1 MSKVDNLREQIV
13 KSREELKSIF
23 DGADENGKY
32 TADQKESIA
41 KANADLADMVDELKI
56 EETKVKNEKALEL
69 DNQPVNEMPV
79 PPTEEKK
86 SFKTIGEQLAES
98 DAYKAYTEQGV
109 KGVDSKG
116 DFSPYEYKTT
126 LNTTGYPPESLRT
139 PGILETALRDPD
151 SVIGLFDQIETQQ
164 NAYVYLE
171 ETTFTNNAGSVAEAA
186 DISTSN
192 EGALAFTERT
202 ESIRKMATFLPVT
215 DELLA
220 DVAGVQG
227 YVNSRLST
235 MMKLNMDNQLIN
247 GNGSAPNLTGVLNK
261 SGINTF
267 DYSSYSG
274 ELARL
279 GQIYQAITEIRK
291 DSFTE
296 ADAIVMHPSDWYQIV
311 TSVTDITTTSSG
323 AAAKNP
329 LFVVAGGFG
338 ADAAPRIWGLKVVP
352 STVIAEGTA
361 LVGKFGGGE
370 AAHVVMRQGV
380 DLAVSDSHS
389 DFFAKNQLA
398 IRLTMRLGFPIYR
411 ATSFCS
417 ITNF

>member
-1 MSKVDNLREQIV
+1 MSKVDNLKEQIV

-41 KANADLADMVDELKI
+41 KANADLAGMVDDLKI
-56 EETKVKNEKALEL
+56 EESKAANAKALEI
-69 DNQPVNEMPV
+69 DSEPVNEMPV
-79 PPTEEKK
+79 PPVEEAKA
-86 SFKTIGEQLAES
+86 FKTIGEQLTDS
-98 DAYKAYTEQGV
+98 DAYNAYKNQGV

-116 DFSPYEYKTT
+116 NFSPYEYKTT

-151 SVIGLFDQIETQQ
+151 SVIGLFDQIETNQ

-247 GNGSAPNLTGVLNK
+247 GDGSAPNLTGILNK
-261 SGINTF
+261 TGINTF

-311 TSVTDITTTSSG
+311 TSVSDITTSG
-323 AAAKNP
+323 SKNP

-338 ADAAPRIWGLKVVP
+338 ADAAPKIWGLNVIP

-398 IRLTMRLGFPIYR
+398 IRLTMRMGFVVYKPT
-411 ATSFCS
+411 AFCS
-417 ITNF
+417 ITAM

>member
-1 MSKVDNLREQIV
+1 MSEVAKLKEQIA
-13 KSREELKSIF
+13 KSREELKAAF
-23 DGADENGKY
+23 DSQEDGKY
-32 TADQKESIA
+32 TAEAKEKIKGLNTELSGLVDDLKVEEA
-41 KANADLADMVDELKI
+41 KVQ
-56 EETKVKNEKALEL
+56 NEKALEV
-69 DNQPVNEMPV
+69 DNEPVNSIPNAMP
-79 PPTEEKK
+79 EEKGPQ
-86 SFKTIGEQLAES
+86 SIGEQFANS
-98 DAYKAYTEQGV
+98 DAYKAYTEKGV
-109 KGVDSKG
+109 KGVDSQAE
-116 DFSPYEYKTT
+116 FKTT
-126 LNTTGYPPESLRT
+126 LNTTGYPPESLRA
-139 PGILETALRDPD
+139 PGILETALRNPD
-151 SVIGLFDQIETQQ
+151 SVIGLFDQIQTNQ

-171 ETTFTNNAGSVAEAA
+171 ETTFTNNAGAVAEST

-220 DVAGVQG
+220 DVAGIQG

-235 MMKLNMDNQLIN
+235 MMKLNLDNQLIN
-247 GNGSAPNLTGVLNK
+247 GSGSAPNLTGVLNK

-274 ELARL
+274 ELAKL

-291 DSFTE
+291 DAFVEPDS
-296 ADAIVMHPSDWYQIV
+296 IVMHPSDWYEIV
-311 TSVTDITTTSSG
+311 TAVSDFAGTSSAG
-323 AAAKNP
+323 YAAKNP

-352 STVIAEGTA
+352 STVMTAGTM
-361 LVGKFGGGE
+361 LVGKFGGGD
-370 AAHVVMRQGV
+370 AAQVIMREGV

-398 IRLTMRLGFPIYR
+398 IRLTMRLGFAIYR
-411 ATSFCS
+411 PTAFCS
-417 ITNF
+417 ITNV

>member
-1 MSKVDNLREQIV
+1 MSKVDNLKEQIV

-23 DGADENGKY
+23 EGADENGKY

-41 KANADLADMVDELKI
+41 KANADLAGLVDDLKI
-56 EETKVKNEKALEL
+56 EESRVKNEKALEVE
-69 DNQPVNEMPV
+69 NEPVNSIPNSMPEQKG
-79 PPTEEKK
+79 PQ
-86 SFKTIGEQLAES
+86 TIGEQFANTE
-98 DAYKAYTEQGV
+98 AYKAYVEKGV
-109 KGVDSKG
+109 KGVDSQAE
-116 DFSPYEYKTT
+116 FKTT
-126 LNTTGYPPESLRT
+126 LNTTGYPPESLRA
-139 PGILETALRDPD
+139 PGILETALRNPD
-151 SVIGLFDQIETQQ
+151 SVIGLFDQIQTNQ

-171 ETTFTNNAGSVAEAA
+171 ETTFTNNAGAVAEST
-186 DISTSN
+186 DISSAN

-220 DVAGVQG
+220 DVAGIQG

-235 MMKLNMDNQLIN
+235 MMKLNLDNQLIN

-267 DYSSYSG
+267 AYGSYSG
-274 ELARL
+274 ELRKL

-291 DSFTE
+291 DAFVEPDS
-296 ADAIVMHPSDWYQIV
+296 IVMHPSDWYDIV
-311 TSVTDITTTSSG
+311 TSVSSVETSGSR
-323 AAAKNP
+323 NP

-338 ADAAPRIWGLKVVP
+338 ADVAPKIWGLNVVP
-352 STVIAEGTA
+352 STVIAEGTM
-361 LVGKFGGGE
+361 LVGKFGGGD
-370 AAHVVMRQGV
+370 AAQVILREGV

-398 IRLTMRLGFPIYR
+398 IRLTMRLGFAIYR
-411 ATSFCS
+411 PTAFCT
-417 ITNF
+417 ITAM

>member
-1 MSKVDNLREQIV
+1 MSKVSELKEQIV

-23 DGADENGKY
+23 EGADENGKY
-32 TADQKESIA
+32 SADQKESIA
-41 KANADLADMVDELKI
+41 KANAHLAEMVEDLKI
-56 EETKVKNEKALEL
+56 EETKAANAKALEL

-79 PPTEEKK
+79 PPAEEAKG
-86 SFKTIGEQLAES
+86 FKTVGEQLTES
-98 DAYKAYTEQGV
+98 DAYKAYREQGV

-116 DFSPYEYKTT
+116 SFSPYEFKTT
-126 LNTTGYPPESLRT
+126 LNTTGYPPESIRT

-151 SVIGLFDQIETQQ
+151 SVIGLFDQIETAQ

-247 GNGSAPNLTGVLNK
+247 GNGTAPNLTGILNK
-261 SGINTF
+261 TGINTF
-267 DYSSYSG
+267 DYSAYATGGG
-274 ELARL
+274 ELKRL

-296 ADAIVMHPSDWYQIV
+296 ADAIVMHPEDWYQIV
-311 TSVTDITTTSSG
+311 TSVNDVTTSG
-323 AAAKNP
+323 AKNP

-352 STVIAEGTA
+352 STVIAAGTA